1 MRWRTIDE
9 VKAGKGGNV
18 CANITCGRTE
28 VLEGMEVVFNYAED
42 GKAKN
47 VLVKCVLCQ
56 RCGKKMH
63 RVRDKGR
70 KRKRSESAGN
80 RHSQDKEKHE
90 ESRHHNREHGS
101 SRHHETKRRRKD
113 GPDDKSERRKRRPAV
128 ESPDS
133 KSTGY
138 EV

>member
-9 VKAGKGGNV
+9 VKAGKGQKI
-18 CANITCGRTE
+18 CASIACGRTE
-28 VLEGMEVVFNYAED
+28 ELEGMDVVFNYAED

-63 RVRDKGR
+63 RVRNKGR
-70 KRKRSESAGN
+70 ERKQLESGET
-80 RHSQDKEKHE
+80 HSQDKEKHK

-101 SRHHETKRRRKD
+101 SRHREPKRRRKD
-113 GPDDKSERRKRRPAV
+113 GPDDKSERQPR
-128 ESPDS
+128 
-133 KSTGY
+133 
-138 EV
+138 

>member
-9 VKAGKGGNV
+9 VKAGKGGNI
-18 CANITCGRTE
+18 CANIACGRTE
-28 VLEGMEVVFNYAED
+28 GLEEMEVVFNYAED

-56 RCGKKMH
+56 RCEKKMH

-70 KRKRSESAGN
+70 ERKPSESGE
-80 RHSQDKEKHE
+80 RHSQDKETHKE
-90 ESRHHNREHGS
+90 TRHHNREHGS
-101 SRHHETKRRRKD
+101 SRHRETKRRRKD
-113 GPDDKSERRKRRPAV
+113 GPNDKSERQKRRPAL
-128 ESPDS
+128 ESPES
-133 KSTGY
+133 KSVGG